1 MSAKTRR
8 SLLIFV
14 FGFGTYAV
22 LLSTLGPL
30 PSLALAGVV
39 AALAVFVDR
48 WIRMRRGTPVTQSP
62 DNTSKPGQSHP

>member
-1 MSAKTRR
+1 MSAKIRR

-30 PSLALAGVV
+30 PSLALGGVV
-39 AALAVFVDR
+39 AALAVFIDR
-48 WIRMRRGTPVTQSP
+48 WHSDTAG
-62 DNTSKPGQSHP
+62 KPYDSITR